1 MNSDSFTAAS
11 RLTLLADTLGWSLL
25 HSFADQVLDGRTLS
39 ARQMEVV
46 AKAEAVFAK
55 REAEKAA
62 AADLPVPEGRV
73 TATFRIVKFK
83 ESSFTFHGGR
93 FGTSTSVKVVGVM
106 ANGVKVWGTLP
117 DALTVD
123 AKEGDSVT
131 LTATFKKKDA
141 GFAVFTRPTNASLV
155 SA

>member
-1 MNSDSFTAAS
+1 MSSDAFTASS
-11 RLTLLADTLGWSLL
+11 RLTLLADTLGWGIL
-25 HSFADQVLDGRTLS
+25 HSFAEQVMTGRTLS
-39 ARQMEVV
+39 PRQMEVV
-46 AKAEAVFAK
+46 AKAESLFAK

-83 ESSFTFHGGR
+83 ESSFRFHGGR
-93 FGTSTSVKVVGVM
+93 WGVSTSVKVVGVM

-117 DALTVD
+117 DALTQD

-141 GFAVFTRPTNASLV
+141 GFAVFTRPSNATLA

>member
-1 MNSDSFTAAS
+1 MNTDTHTAAS
-11 RLTLLADTLGWSLL
+11 RLTFLADSIGWSLL
-25 HSFADQVLDGRTLS
+25 HSFADQVLNGRTLS

-46 AKAEAVFAK
+46 AKAEAILAK

-93 FGTSTSVKVVGVM
+93 FGTSTSIKVVGVM

-117 DALTVD
+117 DALVND

-141 GFAVFTRPTNASLV
+141 GFAVFTRPSKATLAV
-155 SA
+155 A

>member
-11 RLTLLADTLGWSLL
+11 RLTLLADTLGWTLL
-25 HSFADQVLDGRTLS
+25 HSFADQVVSGRTLS

-83 ESSFTFHGGR
+83 ESSFRFHGGR
-93 FGTSTSVKVVGVM
+93 WGVSTSVKVVGVM

-117 DALTVD
+117 DALTQD

-141 GFAVFTRPTNASLV
+141 GFAVFTRPSNATLA

>member
-1 MNSDSFTAAS
+1 MNTDTHTAAS
-11 RLTLLADTLGWSLL
+11 RLTFLADSIGWSLL
-25 HSFADQVLDGRTLS
+25 HSFADQVLNGRTLS

-46 AKAEAVFAK
+46 AKAEALLAK
-55 REAEKAA
+55 RNAEKEALA
-62 AADLPVPEGRV
+62 NVPVPEGRTSV
-73 TATFRIVKFK
+73 TFRIVKFK

-93 FGTSTSVKVVGVM
+93 FGTSTTIKVVGVM

-117 DALTVD
+117 DALVND

-141 GFAVFTRPTNASLV
+141 GFATFTRPSNATLAV
-155 SA
+155 A

>member
-1 MNSDSFTAAS
+1 MNSDAFTAAS
-11 RLTLLADTLGWSLL
+11 RLTLLADTLGWTLL

-83 ESSFTFHGGR
+83 ESSFRFHGGR
-93 FGTSTSVKVVGVM
+93 FGTSTSIKVVGVM

-117 DALTVD
+117 DALTQD

-141 GFAVFTRPTNASLV
+141 GFAVFTRPSNASLA

>member
-1 MNSDSFTAAS
+1 MHSDAFTAAS
-11 RLTLLADTLGWSLL
+11 RLTLLADTLGWTLL

-46 AKAEAVFAK
+46 AKAEAVFVK

-83 ESSFTFHGGR
+83 ESSFRFHGGR
-93 FGTSTSVKVVGVM
+93 FGTSTSIKVVGVM

-117 DALTVD
+117 DALTQD

-141 GFAVFTRPTNASLV
+141 GFAVFTRPSNASLA